1 MPIFAYL
8 AMPVKGAKESLS
20 AELAALPYCEII
32 PADNADVLVLVT
44 DAPNDTDER
53 VLQNKLQNI
62 PSLQS
67 LNMTFGSNDELQ
79 PERQRGDHE
88 S

>member
-8 AMPVKGAKESLS
+8 AMPVEGAKEILA
-20 AELAALPYCEII
+20 AELTALPHCEII
-32 PADNADVLVLVT
+32 PADNKDILILVT
-44 DAPNDTDER
+44 DAPNEVEER
-53 VLQNKLQNI
+53 DLQDKLQKI

-67 LNMTFGSNDELQ
+67 LSMTFGCSDELQ
-79 PERQRGDHE
+79 PERERGDHE

>member
-8 AMPVKGAKESLS
+8 AMPKKGAKETLS
-20 AELAALPYCEII
+20 AELAALPHCEII
-32 PADNADVLVLVT
+32 PADNKDILVLVT
-44 DAPNDTDER
+44 DAPSDIEER
-53 VLQNKLQNI
+53 NLQNQLQKI

-67 LNMTFGSNDELQ
+67 LSMTFGCSDELQ
-79 PERQRGDHE
+79 PERERGNYE